1 MPKKLPKENNSNP
14 GTSQLGHSPFS
25 KVKLEG
31 PKKHHDFH
39 GMTDSV
45 PAKGEARAIPGEH
58 WEKTYDA
65 THCSDYLRMTGGD
78 AFEPKVATDRKT
90 THIKVN
96 REDH

>member
-1 MPKKLPKENNSNP
+1 MPRKFGKENNSNP
-14 GTSQLGHSPFS
+14 GTSQLGHPPFS
-25 KVKLEG
+25 NVKLEG

-39 GMTDSV
+39 GNDASV
-45 PAKGEARAIPGEH
+45 PARDDKRIPHGEH

-65 THCSDYLRMTGGD
+65 TGASATMNRNGGAD
-78 AFEPKVATDRKT
+78 FNPKRGQDRAT